1 MGRHSY
7 SAKQK
12 MKKGLWSPEEDEKL
26 YNHITRFGVGCW
38 SSVPKLAGLQRCG
51 KSCRLRWINY
61 LRPDLKRGMFTQEEE
76 DLIIN
81 LHRILGNRWAQ
92 IASQLPGRTDN
103 EIKNYWNSCLK
114 KKLMKQGINPETHE
128 SLPSQIQPNN
138 NNGFKNTSELTN
150 TNASVFSSPLQ
161 QPEPASAF
169 VGPSQSYMNML
180 RPIIES
186 SHQYMTMVPTIINF
200 DDHNFEKEDLGSES
214 LMFYEGKNG
223 MFSWEN
229 QSENVQ
235 FPVNYGGLIKTESL
249 THDQTSSR
257 EEDQL
262 KSLSLPEDL
271 LTTNGGNFDYF
282 FDSGL
287 RSENFLHGIT
297 ERETEA
303 SAYAAIFGILDAV
316 SGIFDANSVVGTH
329 VSGVIFYATPFSNRL
344 DEDELLAMEEAQ
356 FLNKDWFSKKI
367 TLLYL

>member
-1 MGRHSY
+1 
-7 SAKQK
+7 
-12 MKKGLWSPEEDEKL
+12 
-26 YNHITRFGVGCW
+26 
-38 SSVPKLAGLQRCG
+38 
-51 KSCRLRWINY
+51 
-61 LRPDLKRGMFTQEEE
+61 
-76 DLIIN
+76 
-81 LHRILGNRWAQ
+81 
-92 IASQLPGRTDN
+92 
-103 EIKNYWNSCLK
+103 
-114 KKLMKQGINPETHE
+114 MKQGINPETHE

-287 RSENFLHGIT
+287 RSENFLQVRGGMSNLFIDPVGDDNRTFIT
-297 ERETEA
+297 TVEEK
-303 SAYAAIFGILDAV
+303 
-316 SGIFDANSVVGTH
+316 FDYSLT
-329 VSGVIFYATPFSNRL
+329 T
-344 DEDELLAMEEAQ
+344 
-356 FLNKDWFSKKI
+356 
-367 TLLYL
+367 